1 MHTFYSQQIQLRTPL
16 LFSVFVRGA
25 VQGLA
30 GTQSSN
36 NLTIVPPPSQV
47 LHTPDTLN
55 SNESLSSYS
64 ETFYFTRG
72 NMFLPVLDQGGQ
84 WTFAKEK
91 EFIL

>member
-1 MHTFYSQQIQLRTPL
+1 M
-16 LFSVFVRGA
+16 
-25 VQGLA
+25 GLA

-64 ETFYFTRG
+64 ETFYFRRG
-72 NMFLPVLDQGGQ
+72 NMFLPVLDQGGSGLLP
-84 WTFAKEK
+84 KERNL
-91 EFIL
+91 FD